1 MSRRLPLSHRHE
13 TMTEDEDAHRNYV
26 VLLGEGVAGS
36 AATELT
42 SVQLAAALY
51 TLRLRHPSVK
61 TG

>member
-1 MSRRLPLSHRHE
+1 
-13 TMTEDEDAHRNYV
+13 MTEDEDAHRNYV

-51 TLRLRHPSVK
+51 TLRLRHSSVK
-61 TG
+61 SG

>member
-1 MSRRLPLSHRHE
+1 
-13 TMTEDEDAHRNYV
+13 MTEDEDTHRNYV